1 MCVCVSGHPSSGLSY
16 SVGVTLS
23 ISPRRESR
31 GATTWKKKRGE
42 DFDVRTFNTSCLLNK
57 LVDTDWRELPLSLSL
72 VYSERETISVHI
84 YHPVT
89 EKLYVP
95 IRCICYMYN
104 RGVYIGAEGLRLFFL
119 YNRVD
124 MVYIYSIIMHV
135 FCVNG
140 LCILLVCYKC
150 RTG

>member
-1 MCVCVSGHPSSGLSY
+1 MCVCVVCVSGHPSSGLSY

-23 ISPRRESR
+23 ISSRRESR
-31 GATTWKKKRGE
+31 GATWKKKRGE

-84 YHPVT
+84 YHPVI

-95 IRCICYMYN
+95 STVFAICI
-104 RGVYIGAEGLRLFFL
+104 IGGF
-119 YNRVD
+119 
-124 MVYIYSIIMHV
+124 
-135 FCVNG
+135 
-140 LCILLVCYKC
+140 
-150 RTG
+150 T